1 MPTENKVQK
10 NDLTLYSK
18 ANTKDL
24 VIQNLKDELLIYNL
38 QTNKASCL
46 NQTAALV
53 WESCDGKSSISE
65 IAEKLNKKFKGGV
78 VHEDLVMFA
87 IMELKGNGLIENGEK
102 ELEHM
107 EFEGLSRRE
116 IVRKVGFASLVALPI
131 VSSIVAPKASSAQT
145 TTGALPPAPP
155 PTPPCLAHGTIIART
170 RCAPES
176 GIDNC
181 TVTCLREIYSEVL
194 QTGNC
199 CSGFTIARA
208 GLDAFCQ
215 NTSGDPNLCD
225 CICF

>member
-131 VSSIVAPKASSAQT
+131 VSSIVAPKASFAQ
-145 TTGALPPAPP
+145 
-155 PTPPCLAHGTIIART
+155 TPPCPAGTLAPGTVKGTCVTAVDSRDCTRNCVLGRFDEEFSPGVDCCRAAAAGDIGNGVINDIDRCEVGPDGLT
-170 RCAPES
+170 RC
-176 GIDNC
+176 NC
-181 TVTCLREIYSEVL
+181 V
-194 QTGNC
+194 
-199 CSGFTIARA
+199 CS
-208 GLDAFCQ
+208 
-215 NTSGDPNLCD
+215 N
-225 CICF
+225 